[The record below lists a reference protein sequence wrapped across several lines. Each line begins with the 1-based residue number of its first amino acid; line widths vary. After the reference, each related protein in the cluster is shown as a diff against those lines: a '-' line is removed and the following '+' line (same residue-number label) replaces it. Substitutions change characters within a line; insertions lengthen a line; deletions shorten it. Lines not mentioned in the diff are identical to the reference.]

1 MSDYWPGATYLS
13 LTIIA
18 HDQSLTTNRSRP
30 IAHDQSPTI
39 MRLQIMRLQI
49 MRHQIMRHQ
58 WVSNRLGLQQVGAP
72 TDDDGSP
79 MIHVSLDL
87 TQ

>member
-18 HDQSLTTNRSRP
+18 HDQS
-30 IAHDQSPTI
+30 PTIIRLQI

-49 MRHQIMRHQ
+49 MRHQ
-58 WVSNRLGLQQVGAP
+58 WVSNRLSLRQVGAP
-72 TDDDGSP
+72 TGDDGSP

>member
-1 MSDYWPGATYLS
+1 
-13 LTIIA
+13 
-18 HDQSLTTNRSRP
+18 
-30 IAHDQSPTI
+30 